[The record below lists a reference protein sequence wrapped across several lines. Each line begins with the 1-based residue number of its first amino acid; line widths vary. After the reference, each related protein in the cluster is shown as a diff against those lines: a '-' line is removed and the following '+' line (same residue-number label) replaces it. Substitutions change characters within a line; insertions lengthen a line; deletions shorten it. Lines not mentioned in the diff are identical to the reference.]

1 MAKNLYSQ
9 FGVENPKDS
18 SLKYY
23 TKTRQKSSSPT
34 VKVLGYTDDGFL
46 IGQDIATKEEI
57 RVRLATP
64 KEYAFLYI
72 HDKLM
77 EVKEKLELAVQKIA
91 NRPSIRELCNPNN
104 KNMYVPVGGVV
115 RLNGVKKNGDVNVCQ
130 WIKGVSKAPEREV
143 VIQGKIHLTR
153 TVVDNPN
160 AEYEVEKTRSFK
172 INVLQDKLAKGLQ
185 LSADNVKESYKN
197 NEESLNNMLTG
208 HALDADGKPLLDEPA
223 VTSSAMVSVE
233 LPTPDNPNG
242 VIDCCTIYAPELIDE
257 NDPKKGRK
265 NSSRGIAAI
274 FDELVD
280 KPLKTETTRDTTRS
294 AVMCAIAVLTGR
306 EKQLQFQ
313 DEAAKNFA
321 SGFCD
326 AVRNG
331 KVRVTAVPQFSI
343 MPSLSLKKKM
353 TDVALSGR
361 QAFGSLSKYCNE
373 GYFDADICLRTGNFD
388 AEGKLKK
395 YKVFSANNVSPYKAV
410 LEKDYKPLWVK
421 PIMGQATD
429 EVHPPRED
437 IEERLAAEK
446 YASMDSAEQE
456 ELMEEEP
463 SYNSASPGM

>member
-23 TKTRQKSSSPT
+23 TKTGQKSSSPT

-64 KEYAFLYI
+64 KEFAYLYI

-77 EVKEKLELAVQKIA
+77 EAKEKLELAVQKLV

-115 RLNGVKKNGDVNVCQ
+115 RLNGVKKNGNVNVCQ
-130 WIKGVSKAPEREV
+130 WIKGVSKSPEREV
-143 VIQGKIHLTR
+143 VIQGKIHLKR

-160 AEYEVEKTRSFK
+160 AEHEVEKNRSFK

-185 LSADNVKESYKN
+185 LNTDNVEESYKN

-208 HALDADGKPLLDEPA
+208 HALGSDGKPLLDEPA

-233 LPTPDNPNG
+233 LPSPDNPNG
-242 VIDCCTIYAPELIDE
+242 VIDCCTLYAPELIDE
-257 NDPKKGRK
+257 NDPEKGRK
-265 NSSRGIAAI
+265 NDPRGIAAI
-274 FDELVD
+274 FDGLAD
-280 KPLKTETTRDTTRS
+280 KPLNTETTVDAARS

-306 EKQLQFQ
+306 EEQLQFK
-313 DEAAKNFA
+313 DDAAKNFGK
-321 SGFCD
+321 SFCD
-326 AVRNG
+326 AVRKG
-331 KVRVTAVPQFSI
+331 EVRVTAVPQFSI
-343 MPSLSLKKKM
+343 LPSLSLKKKM
-353 TDVALSGR
+353 TDFALSGR
-361 QAFGSLSKYCNE
+361 QAYGSLSKYCNE

-388 AEGKLKK
+388 AEGTLKK
-395 YKVFSANNVSPYKAV
+395 YKVLSANNVNVYMPV
-410 LEKDYKPLWVK
+410 LPKDYKPLWVK
-421 PIMGQATD
+421 PIMGQVTD

-446 YASMDSAEQE
+446 YARRDPAEQE
-456 ELMEEEP
+456 EPMEEEP